1 MAKTINMITTI
12 LAAALGGALCVG
24 SIWLHKERNKP
35 APEQVDIA
43 AVVAATMQQYQPAN
57 NLTQPDLIQVPCSAD
72 YIAVHGDLLC
82 RELFCSMTTRGVE
95 SKTSGGE
102 CEQIRNVANKKQIIA
117 LCEKQPEPKVCIELF
132 DRRL

>member
-1 MAKTINMITTI
+1 MDKGMISTII
-12 LAAALGGALCVG
+12 AAALGGALAVG
-24 SIWLHKERNKP
+24 GVWLHKERNKP
-35 APEQVDIA
+35 EPEQVDIA

-72 YIAVHGDLLC
+72 YIAEHGDLLC

-95 SKTSGGE
+95 SKTSGQE
-102 CEQIRNVANKKQIIA
+102 CEQIRNVANKKVILD
-117 LCEKQPEPKVCIELF
+117 LCEKQPDPKVCIEIF